1 MMKLRQHPQSRLF
14 GRDHHTLC
22 HSPPEETRDSDKNQ
36 TLTGQMAFAPP
47 LLSPSLITPI
57 YSFAI
62 LSFLNVITL
71 SLSLPSCGFGVDY
84 SFTLKSTNCST
95 TLTPV
100 SGTLVALRRV
110 KSLRD
115 PSTSSA
121 SKFSALVDNLNWE
134 NSGNNG
140 ITLQFGSDFHGG
152 GSDHNGHLRPRN
164 ISVSERI
171 EEQVDDFDLRRSFG
185 KSRLTSRENSCWEEN
200 VDAITVKQ
208 VELNKDEVHKD
219 RSLSEKVCG
228 NHEDVFD
235 NNRAGCG
242 IGCCWARTPRF
253 RESNPYSDVED
264 HPLLSSDVNETGHFR
279 QRNWKPTNKDITPY
293 SETPRSLSQKFR
305 PKFFDEL
312 VGHNAVV
319 RSLLGA
325 ICRGRITSL
334 YLFHGPRGTGKTSAS
349 RIFAAALNC
358 LSREEQKPCGICR
371 ECNIFFSGKS
381 KDVKDVDSVRI
392 NQNERVKSLMKNAV
406 IPPVSSRFKVFIVDE
421 CHLLH
426 GETWAVVLN
435 SLDKLPQHVVFVMIT
450 SELDKLPQSAVTR
463 SQKYHFPKIK
473 DADIASRLGKI
484 CVEEGLEFDQVALDF
499 IGAKS
504 NGSVREA
511 EMMLDQLSLL
521 GKKITMALV
530 YELIG
535 IISEE
540 ELLDLLDLAL
550 SSDTSNT
557 VVRARE
563 LMRSRIDP
571 MQLMSQLAN
580 LIMDIL
586 AGEIEEDDT
595 GARRNFS
602 RRHNSEAD
610 MQKLSHA
617 LKILS
622 ETEKQ
627 LKVSR
632 NQTTWLTVA
641 LLHLS
646 SEPSLLD
653 TNDLKSSSRT
663 AHERDGACC
672 ITSSTGESLKP
683 LVPCSRGDDNKPQK
697 LGLQENCKVTLEL
710 IWKRATELC
719 QSNSL
724 KNFLRKQ
731 GKLSSVCVSQGMA
744 IIELEFHRPHYVS
757 RAEKSWKVIASSLQS
772 ILGCNVEI
780 QINLALCPDLKC
792 SNVKKPIF
800 SFLSCSRR
808 MPQKLR
814 LNTQHGSESDI
825 SDYASGKPMI
835 TERSI
840 LSCSSDVG
848 CQMHHGLCH
857 GMESTK
863 ALRNSEGN
871 LLSTGRILFR
881 KSPQQDTQ
889 KSHRN
894 EVDSQKEQGSSLECP
909 ETEDQPNC
917 FPRILRLR
925 KNSSDTSQ
933 MICMGNQQQNE
944 LALSICDPDPYI
956 FCPSSNNCIDNSK
969 EHGRLE
975 ENALCWRTP
984 AIPLNKAL
992 QPTNQ
997 PQRSSLIHRVL
1008 SCGAGR

>member
-1 MMKLRQHPQSRLF
+1 MTDGMR
-14 GRDHHTLC
+14 
-22 HSPPEETRDSDKNQ
+22 HSVD
-36 TLTGQMAFAPP
+36 
-47 LLSPSLITPI
+47 IPI
-57 YSFAI
+57 
-62 LSFLNVITL
+62 
-71 SLSLPSCGFGVDY
+71 CR
-84 SFTLKSTNCST
+84 
-95 TLTPV
+95 
-100 SGTLVALRRV
+100 TLVALRRV

-228 NHEDVFD
+228 NRRDEGLNLTCVMPISNPLEDVDSSTALDASKQKSPLRNQVKTSGALGDVSSRVGSPCPSTATGDALSSFSTPLFADEDVFD

-969 EHGRLE
+969 EHGLE